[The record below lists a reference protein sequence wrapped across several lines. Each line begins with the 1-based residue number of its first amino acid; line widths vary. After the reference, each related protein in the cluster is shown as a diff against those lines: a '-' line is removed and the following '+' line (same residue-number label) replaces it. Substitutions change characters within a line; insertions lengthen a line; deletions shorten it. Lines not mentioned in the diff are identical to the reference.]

1 MKLADLAGK
10 EISNEFPEHIT
21 SVKGGDAIPAI
32 LVPFHHTYGHDV
44 EQLPQGR
51 GDIRLGSIKEL
62 KLEAVV
68 LKVEALLLFWSMKLF
83 CE

>member
-44 EQLPQGR
+44 EQLPQGTGVSGVIIGLGAVR
-51 GDIRLGSIKEL
+51 GQFGLRERIFGE
-62 KLEAVV
+62 
-68 LKVEALLLFWSMKLF
+68 
-83 CE
+83 